1 MTKTLCLKIFNCPRW
16 PRKLTLKSRLGSGIV
31 QKISNLLRFENGF
44 EIRNLHHFVSKKAP
58 TSFPESSGL
67 PKYNELGQ
75 ISWCSKIDN
84 FKQGQILKIVSFT
97 ERGSLTENNGT
108 ITNVQLL
115 MVMEKFNFFKNF
127 KNFKN
132 SLMGGH
138 DEKVKNFGRSKKKSL
153 IFTN

>member
-1 MTKTLCLKIFNCPRW
+1 MF
-16 PRKLTLKSRLGSGIV
+16 
-31 QKISNLLRFENGF
+31 
-44 EIRNLHHFVSKKAP
+44 
-58 TSFPESSGL
+58 SFS
-67 PKYNELGQ
+67 
-75 ISWCSKIDN
+75 
-84 FKQGQILKIVSFT
+84 

-115 MVMEKFNFFKNF
+115 MVMKIFNIF

-138 DEKVKNFGRSKKKSL
+138 DEKLKNFGESKKKV